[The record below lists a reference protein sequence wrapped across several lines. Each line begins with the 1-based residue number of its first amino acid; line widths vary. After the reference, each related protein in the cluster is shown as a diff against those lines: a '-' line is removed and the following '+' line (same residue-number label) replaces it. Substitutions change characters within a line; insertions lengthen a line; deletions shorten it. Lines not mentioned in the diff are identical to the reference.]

1 LDPRTL
7 AGPLGWI
14 YDLTFSPDGRILA
27 SAGDQ
32 TTIQLW
38 DPATGEEL
46 RVLEG
51 HPLPVT
57 CVDFSP
63 DGQLLASGSWDDMV
77 KIWDPVTGAELREL
91 AGHTGDVQGI
101 AFSPGGKLV
110 ASAGTEGA
118 IWLWGV
124 PGEEVEGD
132 EG

>member
-1 LDPRTL
+1 M
-7 AGPLGWI
+7 
-14 YDLTFSPDGRILA
+14 
-27 SAGDQ
+27 
-32 TTIQLW
+32 
-38 DPATGEEL
+38 
-46 RVLEG
+46 LEG

-132 EG
+132 ES